1 MEAEDLGID
10 QGCWTERTVAWGTSV
25 ACTWSVAEASAA
37 WTAST
42 VPMRT
47 RVASA
52 GCRFRRNRSV
62 RGFVPSSAAA
72 TALVM
77 GIDMHDIDDLDFAVL
92 RDSVGDVVYSVIGT
106 AHGCAY

>member
-1 MEAEDLGID
+1 M
-10 QGCWTERTVAWGTSV
+10 TVALGTSV

-52 GCRFRRNRSV
+52 GCCFRRNRSV

-72 TALVM
+72 TALVKHLPPVT
-77 GIDMHDIDDLDFAVL
+77 GPWAPTSSGAGSSNRLA
-92 RDSVGDVVYSVIGT
+92 
-106 AHGCAY
+106 

>member
-1 MEAEDLGID
+1 M
-10 QGCWTERTVAWGTSV
+10 
-25 ACTWSVAEASAA
+25 
-37 WTAST
+37 
-42 VPMRT
+42 
-47 RVASA
+47 
-52 GCRFRRNRSV
+52 
-62 RGFVPSSAAA
+62 PSSAAA